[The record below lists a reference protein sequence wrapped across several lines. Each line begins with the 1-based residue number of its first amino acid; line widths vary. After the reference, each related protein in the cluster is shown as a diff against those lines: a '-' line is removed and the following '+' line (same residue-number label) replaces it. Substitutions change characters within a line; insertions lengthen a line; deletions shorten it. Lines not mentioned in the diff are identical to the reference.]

1 MAKDGIMNQAI
12 IIWVAIRTKQEHNH
26 PKTPILLGYFN
37 PFSACNCTECMIVYS
52 YMTNK
57 NTNKTFNVCYLRE
70 YLDPEHQGE
79 FFYSYE
85 TVYRNVPVKY
95 KSKFNDKTKLKIV
108 KFLDWNYKE
117 TATNYVNVS
126 RVELIDQ
133 KQYYQSYKD
142 VFGDVDEADEKMMW
156 TDYGQQYDR
165 QSLRKDFN
173 PQLTKSKVKSY
184 NDKRLH

>member
-1 MAKDGIMNQAI
+1 
-12 IIWVAIRTKQEHNH
+12 
-26 PKTPILLGYFN
+26 
-37 PFSACNCTECMIVYS
+37 
-52 YMTNK
+52 MTNK

-70 YLDPEHQGE
+70 YMDPEHQGE
-79 FFYSYE
+79 YFYAYE
-85 TVYRNVPVKY
+85 TVYRNVPAKY

-117 TATNYVNVS
+117 TAANYANTS

-156 TDYGQQYDR
+156 TDYGQQWDR

-173 PQLTKSKVKSY
+173 PKLTKSKVKSY
-184 NDKRLH
+184 NDRRVN

>member
-1 MAKDGIMNQAI
+1 MKKNTM
-12 IIWVAIRTKQEHNH
+12 TKQ
-26 PKTPILLGYFN
+26 
-37 PFSACNCTECMIVYS
+37 S
-52 YMTNK
+52 
-57 NTNKTFNVCYLRE
+57 KTFNVCYLRE
-70 YLDPEHQGE
+70 YMDPEHQGE
-79 FFYSYE
+79 FFYAYE
-85 TVYRNVPVKY
+85 TVYRNVPAKY

-117 TATNYVNVS
+117 TAANYANTS

-173 PQLTKSKVKSY
+173 LKLTKSKVLSY
-184 NDKRLH
+184 NDKGLN

>member
-1 MAKDGIMNQAI
+1 M
-12 IIWVAIRTKQEHNH
+12 
-26 PKTPILLGYFN
+26 
-37 PFSACNCTECMIVYS
+37 
-52 YMTNK
+52 
-57 NTNKTFNVCYLRE
+57 
-70 YLDPEHQGE
+70 DPENQGQ
-79 FFYSYE
+79 FFYAYE
-85 TVYRNVPVKY
+85 TVYRNVPVKH

-117 TATNYVNVS
+117 TAANYANTS

-142 VFGDVDEADEKMMW
+142 VFGDIAEADDKKMW

-173 PQLTKSKVKSY
+173 PQLTRKKVLSY
-184 NDKRLH
+184 NDKRLN